1 MVLIRRVS
9 PLSVGRVATDMSGE
23 TSHQEYIGPYK
34 LLSRLGGGIGAVHR
48 AAGPDGRDVAIRLLP
63 PGAVPDV
70 ARMRDVL
77 SPYVVDVL
85 DGEPAGP
92 SPYVVSRF
100 VPGRPLAE
108 HVAEQGPM
116 GGAVLRRMALGLAK
130 ALAAIHQVGLA
141 HGDLGPG
148 TVLVVDG
155 APVVIDFGLT
165 GGGDAPG
172 DVASW
177 GTAVAFAATGRPD
190 AALGALPGAL
200 RRLV

>member
-130 ALAAIHQVGLA
+130 RSEEHTSELQSRFEFVCRL
-141 HGDLGPG
+141 L
-148 TVLVVDG
+148 LEKKKS
-155 APVVIDFGLT
+155 LT
-165 GGGDAPG
+165 IRNPQ
-172 DVASW
+172 S
-177 GTAVAFAATGRPD
+177 
-190 AALGALPGAL
+190 
-200 RRLV
+200 